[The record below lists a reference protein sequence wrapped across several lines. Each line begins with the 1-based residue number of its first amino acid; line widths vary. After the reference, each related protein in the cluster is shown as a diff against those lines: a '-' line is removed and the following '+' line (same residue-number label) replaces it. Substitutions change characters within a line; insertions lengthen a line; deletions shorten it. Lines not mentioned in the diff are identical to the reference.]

1 MKKQAKK
8 LALAKETV
16 RSLEALREVRGGS
29 AYTPYTEGY
38 WSCRVCY
45 ETEITSPGNGC

>member
-1 MKKQAKK
+1 MKKQVKK

-29 AYTPYTEGY
+29 AYIPNTEGY
-38 WSCRVCY
+38 WSCRVCQ
-45 ETEITSPGNGC
+45 EAEITSPANGC